1 MEFNGLN
8 AAASHSSQ
16 IMAGERCVTRYTTFN
31 IRISTVIYLLSV
43 PYNTSEDCV
52 KCNNR
57 HNINVCRIKPA
68 QICTF
73 SRIGRNLSVLL
84 KKNVKYKLFLRQ
96 TILTDCQ
103 IRNSAKLVWSVLGQT
118 AC

>member
-1 MEFNGLN
+1 MRD
-8 AAASHSSQ
+8 ASLD
-16 IMAGERCVTRYTTFN
+16 IGPTTFN

-52 KCNNR
+52 NCDNR
-57 HNINVCRIKPA
+57 HNINVCGIKPA

-73 SRIGRNLSVLL
+73 SHIGRNLSVSLF
-84 KKNVKYKLFLRQ
+84 NHVKYKLFLHQ

-103 IRNSAKLVWSVLGQT
+103 IHNSDKLVRSV
-118 AC
+118 